1 MQICSWIKEANN
13 KGLWLILNFHNIGE
27 EDTLWDFSEQKFKEV
42 MGCIDKEGIE
52 IKTIKEV
59 LENEKGE

>member
-1 MQICSWIKEANN
+1 MKINN

-27 EDTLWDFSEQKFKEV
+27 EETTWDFSEKKFKEV
-42 MGCIDKEGIE
+42 LKCINKEFIE